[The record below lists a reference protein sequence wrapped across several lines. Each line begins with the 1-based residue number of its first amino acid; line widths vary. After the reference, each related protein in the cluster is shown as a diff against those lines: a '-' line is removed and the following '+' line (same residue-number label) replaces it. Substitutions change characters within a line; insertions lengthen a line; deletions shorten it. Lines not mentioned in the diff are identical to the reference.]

1 LTGNA
6 TAHGSVNNI
15 SNLTVTLND
24 NAFASNASSGVTG
37 ATKNGLQITFLDA
50 KALSYSSTV
59 LTEATANDGLI
70 ANPLTLTL
78 VGDKFA
84 TPLVG
89 VTVTN
94 EPSGLTGVIT
104 RVDDTTATLTLTG
117 KAKAHDNAQ
126 DISNLM
132 VTFANNSFVGG
143 NALSV
148 AGATNNAIKVDFSD
162 VGGFIEGT
170 INGDILKGSANN
182 DIIYGKGG
190 ADTINGDNGNDTVNI
205 TDAGT
210 SSAIVI
216 IGNKSHGTDTVI
228 GFKGGAINSGGD
240 QLDVSSLV
248 VGGLTGIFSTGL
260 KLNSDFIKGNVFIFN
275 STSISI
281 NEAAAAIA
289 ADIDVV
295 ATNGYIVIAN
305 SQNNDAVTLY
315 YADNLDNNG
324 NETPLV
330 ILSGLDINTLTATN
344 FIV

>member
-1 LTGNA
+1 
-6 TAHGSVNNI
+6 
-15 SNLTVTLND
+15 
-24 NAFASNASSGVTG
+24 
-37 ATKNGLQITFLDA
+37 
-50 KALSYSSTV
+50 
-59 LTEATANDGLI
+59 
-70 ANPLTLTL
+70 
-78 VGDKFA
+78 
-84 TPLVG
+84 
-89 VTVTN
+89 
-94 EPSGLTGVIT
+94 
-104 RVDDTTATLTLTG
+104 
-117 KAKAHDNAQ
+117 
-126 DISNLM
+126 M